1 MVDETSEPLE
11 PREPK
16 LTAGFRA
23 AFGETPET
31 DWSALEA
38 RITEAARFRLAARRP
53 AGWQA
58 AASRW
63 ARIAIP
69 AGLAASALLG
79 AGLAWRAAD
88 DEAVLIEDIV
98 ANAAVDELPSDVASL
113 GGESLV
119 YALLSDGD

>member
-1 MVDETSEPLE
+1 MGDEKSEPLG

-16 LTAGFRA
+16 LTAAFRA
-23 AFGETPET
+23 AFGDTPES

-53 AGWQA
+53 AGWRI

-63 ARIAIP
+63 ARVAIP

-88 DEAVLIEDIV
+88 DDAILLEDIV
-98 ANAAVDELPSDVASL
+98 ATAAVDELPVDVTSL

-119 YALLSDGD
+119 YALLADGE